1 MFASINDFHGGE
13 KPWAGCGYESITAAS
28 CCQLSIVF
36 SVQSQ
41 AQVPMFLEGA
51 GPVARGLAARL
62 YPQSANFSFLLKLVN
77 FRFNT

>member
-1 MFASINDFHGGE
+1 
-13 KPWAGCGYESITAAS
+13 
-28 CCQLSIVF
+28 
-36 SVQSQ
+36 
-41 AQVPMFLEGA
+41 MFLEGA